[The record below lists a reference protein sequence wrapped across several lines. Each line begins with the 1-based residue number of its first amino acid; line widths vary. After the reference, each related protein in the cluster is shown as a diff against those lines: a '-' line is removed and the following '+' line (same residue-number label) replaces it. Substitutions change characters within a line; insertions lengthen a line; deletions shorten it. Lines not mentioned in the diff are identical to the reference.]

1 MSDYKNIV
9 VHDTQ
14 SELRMAIGNAV
25 SVRKDSELPYIFWL
39 KDEVDSPEIPHAVAS
54 EFVAKA
60 LAEGNT
66 SGDPSIGPQG
76 PQGAVGPTG
85 PSGKDGINGKDG
97 AVGPTGAQGVT
108 GPQGAPGKD
117 GVAGLQ
123 GITGAQGPAGVNG
136 IQGLQGVTGPQ
147 GEPGK
152 DGKNVDSSELESL
165 KSRVAVL
172 ELIVKQLQTPST
184 KTEAEV
190 SEDGTITGTAENNI
204 VSSKSIKGNVTLT
217 GTTNEVSNVTV
228 DADNVKLTLNAK

>member
-39 KDEVDSPEIPHAVAS
+39 KDEVDSPELPHAVAS

-76 PQGAVGPTG
+76 PQG
-85 PSGKDGINGKDG
+85 
-97 AVGPTGAQGVT
+97 VT

-123 GITGAQGPAGVNG
+123 GITGAQGPAGVDG

-152 DGKNVDSSELESL
+152 DGKDVNPSELESL
-165 KSRVAVL
+165 KSRVAAL
-172 ELIVKQLQTPST
+172 EFIVKQLQTPST

-190 SEDGTITGTAENNI
+190 SEDGTITGTADNNI

-217 GTTNEVSNVTV
+217 GTTNEVSDVTV

>member
-1 MSDYKNIV
+1 MSDYNNIV

-39 KDEVDSPEIPHAVAS
+39 RDGVDSPEIPHAVAS

-76 PQGAVGPTG
+76 PQGAA
-85 PSGKDGINGKDG
+85 GKDG

-147 GEPGK
+147 GKPGK
-152 DGKNVDSSELESL
+152 DGKDINPSELESL

-172 ELIVKQLQTPST
+172 ELIVKQLQTPSN
-184 KTEAEV
+184 KTEAAV
-190 SEDGTITGTAENNI
+190 GDNGTITGTAENNI
-204 VSSKSIKGNVTLT
+204 VSSKSINGNVTLT
-217 GTTNEVSNVTV
+217 GTTNEISNVTV

>member
-39 KDEVDSPEIPHAVAS
+39 KDEVDSPELPHAVAS

-76 PQGAVGPTG
+76 AVGPTG
-85 PSGKDGINGKDG
+85 P
-97 AVGPTGAQGVT
+97 QGVT

-123 GITGAQGPAGVNG
+123 GITGAQGPAGVDG

-152 DGKNVDSSELESL
+152 DGKDVDPSELESL
-165 KSRVAVL
+165 KSRVAAL

-190 SEDGTITGTAENNI
+190 SEDGTITGTTENNI
-204 VSSKSIKGNVTLT
+204 VSSKSVKGNVTLT
-217 GTTNEVSNVTV
+217 GTTNEISNVTV